1 MSASRRQWPIALR
14 LSYSSGLSS
23 SVKWAYENG
32 LAFFGVRNSWPVIA
46 RNGHPLK
53 QKNPFTS
60 SELAEKVDSGLA
72 SRNRRLEI
80 LHKFALS
87 QAGLNTLD
95 EIVWN
100 IAKTAIAELDFEDCV
115 VYLLGEDGKTLV
127 QVAAHGKKTRSPQ
140 RY

>member
-1 MSASRRQWPIALR
+1 M
-14 LSYSSGLSS
+14 
-23 SVKWAYENG
+23 
-32 LAFFGVRNSWPVIA
+32 IA
-46 RNGHPLK
+46 RNGTTLK
-53 QKNPFTS
+53 KENPFTAL
-60 SELAEKVDSGLA
+60 ELAENVGSSLA
-72 SRNRRLEI
+72 SRNRQLEI

-127 QVAAHGKKTRSPQ
+127 QVAAHGKKNPVAEEILNPITIELGSFRS
-140 RY
+140 